1 MSFGFYLTGVR
12 AGGAGFETHLSDSTN
27 VFRSAARNLIGD
39 YARMGDLF
47 NRNQMMRRNANDF
60 TNLNMNI
67 RRQLGALA
75 DRIRLMDST
84 EMEESIRTLRRELI
98 DATGDQSRIYPERD
112 PLSVFSIVGRIISD
126 LEEELEEPGAELD

>member
-98 DATGDQSRIYPERD
+98 GERFPARRSKSRRKLLLGSDTAQEWPTRSFFIRD
-112 PLSVFSIVGRIISD
+112 P
-126 LEEELEEPGAELD
+126 